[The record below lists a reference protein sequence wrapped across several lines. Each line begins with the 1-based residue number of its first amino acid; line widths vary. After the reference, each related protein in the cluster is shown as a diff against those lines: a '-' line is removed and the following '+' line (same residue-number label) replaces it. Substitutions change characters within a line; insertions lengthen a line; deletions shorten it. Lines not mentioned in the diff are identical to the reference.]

1 MLRSI
6 FSVQKWKYLFKMFND
21 IRKVNQRL
29 KDIIEDAGIIEETHF
44 VKLNGGYHFFSYPA
58 KEYQKQWYFLLNKKI
73 KRYVPPEC
81 MNVLFDISFRYV
93 GPKSKQE
100 AFDEGKY
107 LDVDAGAH
115 VIEIGAF
122 IGLQAIRMSEKV
134 GEKGRVVAVEAV
146 KENFELMKKNIEY
159 NGISNIDFYNV
170 AIWKEKGTLDFY
182 FDDAQKNSADAS
194 VVKHKRVEVVPCDT
208 IDNIIQISSLR
219 KVDFVRIQ
227 VNGVEKEAIEGMPMT
242 IKNRPKIL
250 VAVPYK
256 NRLKIKG
263 KLEENSYKVMESK
276 HSLLAEV

>member
-1 MLRSI
+1 
-6 FSVQKWKYLFKMFND
+6 MFDD
-21 IRKVNQRL
+21 IRKINQRL
-29 KDIIEDAGIIEETHF
+29 KDRIEEAGIIEETHF
-44 VKLNGGYHFFSYPA
+44 VKLRGGNHFFSYPA
-58 KEYQKQWYFLLNKKI
+58 KNYQKQWYFLLNNNIKKH
-73 KRYVPPEC
+73 VPPEC
-81 MNVLFDISFRYV
+81 MNVLFDISFRYI

-107 LDVDAGAH
+107 FDVAPKAN
-115 VIEIGAF
+115 VVEIGAF
-122 IGLQAIRMSEKV
+122 IGLQAIRLSEIV

-159 NGISNIDFYNV
+159 NGISNIDFHNV

-208 IDNIIQISSLR
+208 IDNIVSISSLE
-219 KVDFVRIQ
+219 KADFVRIQ
-227 VNGVEKEAIEGMPMT
+227 VNGVEKEAIEGMTNTLKDM
-242 IKNRPKIL
+242 PKIL

-256 NRLKIKG
+256 NSREIKNR
-263 KLEENSYKVMESK
+263 LEEYGYKVKESK